1 LTNYINVIYINTV
14 SWFIVWLA
22 MGGGLCTP
30 GSIRAAKAAPLRM
43 QQGGFWADCSCCP
56 RLTSDLSF
64 LFIPNPDEGLN
75 FLLFPCLLVRLP
87 ALLSLKKEDVMK
99 KSGLFI
105 FLVLWLSCPLL
116 AQEKTYD
123 PIFDDP
129 VFMDPG
135 FDLGQVASRSLNY
148 QRYGTIDCGSEAEG
162 YWEPE
167 QRSIIAGGRDTRDR
181 IRR

>member
-1 LTNYINVIYINTV
+1 MDLGPI
-14 SWFIVWLA
+14 A
-22 MGGGLCTP
+22 PAAHGL
-30 GSIRAAKAAPLRM
+30 
-43 QQGGFWADCSCCP
+43 F
-56 RLTSDLSF
+56 LTSHLSF
-64 LFIPNPDEGLN
+64 PFLPNPNKGLT
-75 FLLFPCLLVRLP
+75 FPLFPYLSVRLP
-87 ALLSLKKEDVMK
+87 AFPRLKKEDVMK

-105 FLVLWLSCPLL
+105 FLVLLLSCPLL

-148 QRYGTIDCGSEAEG
+148 QRYGPNGYGSEAEGHRSLGSLNYKRYGTSDCGSEAEG